1 MVCQRK
7 TKLILKIMSL
17 CLFIF
22 TVDKNQKNEFALD
35 YFYCEF
41 TRCFL
46 ILTHEMK
53 IILLNINNLQHNM
66 LLILYIIT
74 Y

>member
-1 MVCQRK
+1 
-7 TKLILKIMSL
+7 MSL
-17 CLFIF
+17 CLSIF

-53 IILLNINNLQHNM
+53 IILLNIKKTYN
-66 LLILYIIT
+66 IYIT